1 MLTEHHLLDS
11 LNEYF
16 KKSWADE
23 LILMGLLIVIIE
35 QCAQNSL
42 QKSVHLWDLYY
53 IIGLG
58 CYILVG
64 WVLHYA
70 YNNYPTSK
78 INVIWSC
85 MSIITAVLL
94 GYTLYDETFSVYKI
108 FAVIFAILAIL
119 CIQ

>member
-1 MLTEHHLLDS
+1 MLYEHHLLDS
-11 LNEYF
+11 INEYF
-16 KKSWADE
+16 KKSWMDE
-23 LILMGLLIVIIE
+23 LILMTLLIVIIE

-42 QKSVHLWDLYY
+42 QKSTNLWDLYY
-53 IIGLG
+53 ILGLV

-85 MSIITAVLL
+85 SSIILSILL
-94 GYTLYDETFSVYKI
+94 GYILYNDTFSVYKI
-108 FAVIFAILAIL
+108 FAIIFSILAIL

>member
-11 LNEYF
+11 INEYF

-23 LILMGLLIVIIE
+23 LILMALLIVIIE
-35 QCAQNSL
+35 QCAQKSL
-42 QKSVHLWDLYY
+42 QNSVHLWDFYY
-53 IIGLG
+53 ILGLF

-64 WVLHYA
+64 WVLHYS

-78 INVIWSC
+78 INVVWSC

-94 GYTLYDETFSVYKI
+94 GYALYNDTIDIYKI
-108 FAVIFAILAIL
+108 FAVTFAILAIL
-119 CIQ
+119 CVQ